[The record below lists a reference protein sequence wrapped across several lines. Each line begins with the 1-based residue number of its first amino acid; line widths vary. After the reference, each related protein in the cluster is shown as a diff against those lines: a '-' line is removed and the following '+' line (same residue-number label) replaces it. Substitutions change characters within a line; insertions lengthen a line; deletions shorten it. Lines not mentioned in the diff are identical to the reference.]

1 MVELNVMGALT
12 AAGQALVF
20 ASLMYF
26 FYLVLRHGDLLR
38 HAGHEGDRRPFR
50 AADAGD
56 RLAIDP
62 LPASGTPESVLDEI
76 AAAAARLARS
86 AR

>member
-1 MVELNVMGALT
+1 MIELNLMGALT

-20 ASLMYF
+20 ASLVYF
-26 FYLVLRHGDLLR
+26 FTLVLRHGEWLR
-38 HAGHEGDRRPFR
+38 HAGHEGDRRPLR

-56 RLAIDP
+56 RLAMDP
-62 LPASGTPESVLDEI
+62 KPAGATPESALEEI
-76 AAAAARLARS
+76 AAVAARLARA

>member
-1 MVELNVMGALT
+1 MIELNLMGALT

-20 ASLMYF
+20 ASLVYF
-26 FYLVLRHGDLLR
+26 FYLVVRHGEWLR
-38 HAGHEGDRRPFR
+38 HAGHEGDRRPLR

-56 RLAIDP
+56 RLVMDP
-62 LPASGTPESVLDEI
+62 TPASGAPETVLEEI
-76 AAAAARLARS
+76 AVAAARLARG